1 MTRGMEISSL
11 SLRECGEMKIRMQR
25 YTCSKLAVACNER
38 PDLNHFRL
46 DNMNK
51 VSEEYI
57 YFLGLESA
65 FLYLFHTFRH
75 CYILSNVLV

>member
-1 MTRGMEISSL
+1 MEECLNSNVNKRELDYPVTQLRGV
-11 SLRECGEMKIRMQR
+11 RG
-25 YTCSKLAVACNER
+25 NER

-65 FLYLFHTFRH
+65 FLYLFHTFRR
-75 CYILSNVLV
+75 I